1 MAQTQ
6 TASTSAVA
14 YSPAQVNRAMM
25 FAVLTW
31 LVPGLGYFLLKKWIR
46 GSLVAVS
53 VLGMFFIGLLLQ
65 GHLYGFNLGDIL
77 DILGWIGDF
86 CNGALY
92 FVSRLLGGGAG
103 NPFTVMGDY
112 GTKFLIASGLLNILA
127 AADVRDLAL
136 GRKQ

>member
-6 TASTSAVA
+6 TASTHALAASRARE
-14 YSPAQVNRAMM
+14 NRAMM
-25 FAVLTW
+25 LAVLTW

-46 GSLVAVS
+46 GGLILAS
-53 VLGMFFIGLLLQ
+53 VLGMFLIGFLLQ
-65 GHLYGFNLGDIL
+65 GKVYGINMGDVL
-77 DILGWIGDF
+77 DILGWVGDI

-92 FVSRLLGGGAG
+92 FVVRLLGAGAG

-112 GTKFLIASGLLNILA
+112 GTKFMMASGLLNILA

-136 GRKQ
+136 GHKQ

>member
-1 MAQTQ
+1 
-6 TASTSAVA
+6 
-14 YSPAQVNRAMM
+14 MM

-31 LVPGLGYFLLKKWIR
+31 LIPGLGYFLLRKWIR
-46 GSLVAVS
+46 GSLIAVS
-53 VLGMFFIGLLLQ
+53 VLGMFLVGLLLQ

-77 DILGWIGDF
+77 DILGWVGDF

-92 FVSRLLGGGAG
+92 FVSRLAGGGAG

>member
-1 MAQTQ
+1 ML
-6 TASTSAVA
+6 
-14 YSPAQVNRAMM
+14 

-31 LVPGLGYFLLKKWIR
+31 LIPGLGYFLLKKWIR
-46 GSLVAVS
+46 GGLILVS
-53 VLGMFFIGLLLQ
+53 VLGMFFIGLALQ

-77 DILGWIGDF
+77 DILGWVGDF
-86 CNGALY
+86 CNGGLY

-103 NPFTVMGDY
+103 NPYTVMGDY